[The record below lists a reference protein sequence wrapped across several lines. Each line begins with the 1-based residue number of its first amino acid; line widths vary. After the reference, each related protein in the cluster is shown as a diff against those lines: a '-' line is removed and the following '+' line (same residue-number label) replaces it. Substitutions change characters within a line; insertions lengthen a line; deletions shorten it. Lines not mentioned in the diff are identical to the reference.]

1 MSALDKLE
9 SRLRRSRRMTLG
21 FGDTAER
28 RCVRVPV
35 IAWLVLVCAGLVA
48 CGCARH
54 VSLAELGPSGAV
66 VWVRLT
72 TSDGEQVTGRV
83 ISLDAGSMVVGVRHA
98 IRGDVRVRE
107 RGGDR
112 ALYSG
117 TERVPGRLVRVDTNE
132 AGRMAVVHRTFQA
145 VDIASA
151 TFHESKGERSLSSI
165 VSLLLGPA
173 IGAALGFVL

>member
-1 MSALDKLE
+1 
-9 SRLRRSRRMTLG
+9 MTLG
-21 FGDTAER
+21 FRDTRGR
-28 RCVRVPV
+28 RRVGVPV

-98 IRGDVRVRE
+98 IEGDVRVRE

-117 TERVPGRLVRVDTNE
+117 TERVPGRFVRIDTDE
-132 AGRMAVVHRTFQA
+132 GGRVAVVHRMFPA

-151 TFHESKGERSLSSI
+151 TFHESRGERSLSSI
-165 VSLLLGPA
+165 VSLLLGPI
-173 IGAALGFVL
+173 IGGALGLAL